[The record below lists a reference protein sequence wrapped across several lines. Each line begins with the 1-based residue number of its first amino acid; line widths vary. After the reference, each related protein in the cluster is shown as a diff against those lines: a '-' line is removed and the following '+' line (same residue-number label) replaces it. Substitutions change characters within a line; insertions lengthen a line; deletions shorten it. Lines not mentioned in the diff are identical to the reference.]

1 MKHQPRKRFGQNFLI
16 DESVVAAIIAALRP
30 GRGDLVVEIGPGLGA
45 LTRPLLALV
54 DDLHVIE
61 IDRDLA
67 ADLQRK
73 HPRLTVHA
81 GDALGF
87 DFAQFGREIRVVG
100 NLPYNISTP
109 LLFHLESCAA
119 CIRDIHVMLQQEVV
133 DRIVASPA
141 DSDYSRLSVMLQYR
155 FAVEKLFNVGP
166 EVFDPRP
173 RVESA
178 MIRLTPRRPLPWPAR
193 DETLF
198 ARVVAAAFAQ
208 RRKTLRNSLNAYL
221 AAPDFTTLNI
231 NPRSRAQELS
241 VAQFVAMAN
250 HVSARNA

>member
-45 LTRPLLALV
+45 LTRPLLVLV
-54 DDLHVIE
+54 DELHVIE

-73 HPRLTVHA
+73 HPRLAVHA
-81 GDALGF
+81 GDALEF

-100 NLPYNISTP
+100 NLPYNISTL

-141 DSDYSRLSVMLQYR
+141 DSDYSRLSVMLRYR
-155 FAVEKLFNVGP
+155 FAVEKLFSVGP
-166 EVFDPRP
+166 EAFDPQP
-173 RVESA
+173 QVESA
-178 MIRLTPRRPLPWPAR
+178 VLRLAPRDPLPWPAR
-193 DETLF
+193 NETLF
-198 ARVVAAAFAQ
+198 ARIVAAAFAQ
-208 RRKTLRNSLNAYL
+208 RCKTLRNSLKGYL
-221 AAPDFTTLNI
+221 TAPDFITLDI
-231 NPRSRAQELS
+231 DPQARGQELS
-241 VAQFVAMAN
+241 IAQFVAIAN
-250 HVSARNA
+250 HVNARTT